1 MKNKI
6 KKSHFLYKINIIYN
20 GDKMKNIKYE
30 REKVLKYA
38 KRWAY
43 DRNPQF
49 YNFDNVGGDC
59 TSFVSQCILAGS
71 NVMNY
76 ILLHI
81 LLIHIIKRYQ
91 SMDCEK

>member
-1 MKNKI
+1 MVI
-6 KKSHFLYKINIIYN
+6 
-20 GDKMKNIKYE
+20 KMKNIKYE

-59 TSFVSQCILAGS
+59 TSFVSQL
-71 NVMNY
+71 
-76 ILLHI
+76 
-81 LLIHIIKRYQ
+81 IKRYQ
-91 SMDCEK
+91 SMDYEK

>member
-1 MKNKI
+1 
-6 KKSHFLYKINIIYN
+6 
-20 GDKMKNIKYE
+20 MKNIKYE
-30 REKVLKYA
+30 REKVLKNA

-76 ILLHI
+76 DKKISEYGLRKI
-81 LLIHIIKRYQ
+81 RFIHINGVRNW
-91 SMDCEK
+91 

>member
-1 MKNKI
+1 
-6 KKSHFLYKINIIYN
+6 
-20 GDKMKNIKYE
+20 MKNIKYE

-91 SMDCEK
+91 SMDYEK

>member
-1 MKNKI
+1 
-6 KKSHFLYKINIIYN
+6 
-20 GDKMKNIKYE
+20 MKNIKYE

-71 NVMNY
+71 NVMKLY
-76 ILLHI
+76 IASHTFDSYNKKISEYGLRKI
-81 LLIHIIKRYQ
+81 RFIHINGVRNW
-91 SMDCEK
+91 

>member
-1 MKNKI
+1 
-6 KKSHFLYKINIIYN
+6 
-20 GDKMKNIKYE
+20 MKNIKYE

-71 NVMNY
+71 NVMKY

>member
-1 MKNKI
+1 
-6 KKSHFLYKINIIYN
+6 
-20 GDKMKNIKYE
+20 MKNIKYE

-76 ILLHI
+76 IFDSYNKKISEYGLRKI
-81 LLIHIIKRYQ
+81 RFIHIDGVRNW
-91 SMDCEK
+91 

>member
-1 MKNKI
+1 
-6 KKSHFLYKINIIYN
+6 
-20 GDKMKNIKYE
+20 MKNIKYE
-30 REKVLKYA
+30 REKVLKNA

-59 TSFVSQCILAGS
+59 TSFVSQCILVGS

-76 ILLHI
+76 DKKISEYGLRKI
-81 LLIHIIKRYQ
+81 RFIHINGVRNW
-91 SMDCEK
+91 

>member
-1 MKNKI
+1 
-6 KKSHFLYKINIIYN
+6 
-20 GDKMKNIKYE
+20 MKNIKYE

-76 ILLHI
+76 DKKISEYGLRKI
-81 LLIHIIKRYQ
+81 RFIHINGVRNW
-91 SMDCEK
+91 

>member
-1 MKNKI
+1 
-6 KKSHFLYKINIIYN
+6 
-20 GDKMKNIKYE
+20 MKNINYE

-71 NVMNY
+71 KVMNY
-76 ILLHI
+76 DKKISEYGLRKI
-81 LLIHIIKRYQ
+81 RFIHIDGVRNW
-91 SMDCEK
+91 

>member
-1 MKNKI
+1 
-6 KKSHFLYKINIIYN
+6 
-20 GDKMKNIKYE
+20 MKNIKYE
-30 REKVLKYA
+30 RERVLKYA

-76 ILLHI
+76 DKKISEYGLRKI
-81 LLIHIIKRYQ
+81 RFIHINGVRNW
-91 SMDCEK
+91 